1 VSLGKNCR
9 NEVRQKNCHR
19 TGHVLDEVTQY
30 PLRTPGND
38 IKCQPMFFNIYIF
51 ESRHYSA

>member
-1 VSLGKNCR
+1 MNLGKNCR
-9 NEVRQKNCHR
+9 NGVRQKNCHR

-30 PLRTPGND
+30 SLRTPGND
-38 IKCQPMFFNIYIF
+38 VKYQTMFFDIYVF